1 MNVFALM
8 RLFTIRFRMIGAIA
22 VVLGL
27 LSLLGGAGMLGMFR
41 IQAMSEDFMTHSYA
55 SMGNLAEL
63 RAELGQTRRFEKDM
77 IIQYEKPEQVKQL
90 RAKWLESLGR
100 ADQMVKRMASSET
113 MGNKP
118 ELETVGQKLQAYRD
132 QFASVANQLESGGYE
147 SATTANRMS
156 ARSVA
161 QYDEAEKAVSAIEKS
176 LTTQVNE
183 AVADQARVSKQT
195 QLLFVAAVVITVIVV
210 VPLTLL
216 NMHSI
221 CRPLEVARQAAQ
233 AIAGGD
239 LSRRIEAEGKDE
251 VTDLLNALSDM
262 QAGLGSMVSQVRD
275 ASESIATASHEI
287 ASGNQDLSG
296 RTEQTASNVQATVS
310 SISNLTGN
318 VQQTASS
325 AQLANQLSGSA
336 STAAVRGGSVV
347 RQAISSRHGISA
359 SSRKINDIIG
369 LIDTIAFQTNILA
382 LTAAV
387 EAARA
392 GEQGRGFA
400 VVASEVRGLAQRSAS
415 AAKEIAGLIQNSVK
429 KVDAGSEL
437 VDAAGNTMQ
446 DIVRSVKHVADIMVE
461 ISAASEEQSA
471 GIRQINDAIE
481 QIDDMTQQNSA
492 LVEQA
497 AAAAQ
502 SMHDQSVAL
511 GHAVAIFKTDLGSE
525 FAADGNAPVE
535 LKTLEV
541 PDGGKR
547 GLLRMASAR
556 RLHG

>member
-27 LSLLGGAGMLGMFR
+27 LSLLGGAAMRGMFR
-41 IQAMSEDFMTHSYA
+41 LQGMSEDFMTHSYA

-63 RAELGQTRRFEKDM
+63 RAELGQPRRFEKDM

-161 QYDEAEKAVSAIEKS
+161 QYDEAEKAVS
-176 LTTQVNE
+176 
-183 AVADQARVSKQT
+183 DQAGVSKQT

-347 RQAISSRHGISA
+347 RQAISSMHEISA

-382 LTAAV
+382 LNAAV

-400 VVASEVRGLAQRSAS
+400 VVASEVRGLAQRSAE
-415 AAKEIAGLIQNSVK
+415 AASEIKGLIKNSVSAVDGGVK
-429 KVDAGSEL
+429 LVEDAGSAMDEI
-437 VDAAGNTMQ
+437 VSGVQ
-446 DIVRSVKHVADIMVE
+446 RVSDIIGE
-461 ISAASEEQSA
+461 ITAAASEQST
-471 GIRQINDAIE
+471 GIGDVNQSVN
-481 QIDDMTQQNSA
+481 QIDQMTQQNAA
-492 LVEQA
+492 LVEQSA
-497 AAAAQ
+497 AAAESLREQADRLASVVRQFRLSDQHASAGQGSRRGGAQ
-502 SMHDQSVAL
+502 
-511 GHAVAIFKTDLGSE
+511 GGYLGSSAGE
-525 FAADGNAPVE
+525 PH
-535 LKTLEV
+535 
-541 PDGGKR
+541 
-547 GLLRMASAR
+547 LLGM
-556 RLHG
+556 

>member
-118 ELETVGQKLQAYRD
+118 ELETVGQKLLAYRD

-161 QYDEAEKAVSAIEKS
+161 QYDEAEKAVAAIEKS

-251 VTDLLNALSDM
+251 VTALLNALSDM
-262 QAGLGSMVSQVRD
+262 QAGLGAMVSQVRD

-347 RQAISSRHGISA
+347 RQAISSMHEISA

-382 LTAAV
+382 LNAAV

-400 VVASEVRGLAQRSAS
+400 VVASEVRGLAQRSAE
-415 AAKEIAGLIQNSVK
+415 AASEIKGLIKNSVSAVDGGVK
-429 KVDAGSEL
+429 LVEDAGSAMDEI
-437 VDAAGNTMQ
+437 VSGVQ
-446 DIVRSVKHVADIMVE
+446 RVSDIIGE
-461 ISAASEEQSA
+461 ITAAASEQST
-471 GIRQINDAIE
+471 GIGDVNQSVN
-481 QIDDMTQQNSA
+481 QIDQMTQQNAA
-492 LVEQA
+492 LVEQSA
-497 AAAAQ
+497 AAAESLREQADRLASVVRQFRLSDQHASAGQGSRRGGAQ
-502 SMHDQSVAL
+502 
-511 GHAVAIFKTDLGSE
+511 GGYLGSSAGE
-525 FAADGNAPVE
+525 PH
-535 LKTLEV
+535 
-541 PDGGKR
+541 
-547 GLLRMASAR
+547 LLGM
-556 RLHG
+556 

>member
-195 QLLFVAAVVITVIVV
+195 QLLFVAAVVITV

-347 RQAISSRHGISA
+347 RQAISSMHEISA

-382 LTAAV
+382 LNAAV

-400 VVASEVRGLAQRSAS
+400 VVASEVRGLAQRSAE
-415 AAKEIAGLIQNSVK
+415 AASEIKGLIKNSVSAVDGGVK
-429 KVDAGSEL
+429 LVEDAGSAMDEI
-437 VDAAGNTMQ
+437 VSGVQ
-446 DIVRSVKHVADIMVE
+446 RVSDIIGE
-461 ISAASEEQSA
+461 ITAAASEQST
-471 GIRQINDAIE
+471 GIGDVNQSVN
-481 QIDDMTQQNSA
+481 QIDQMTQQNAA
-492 LVEQA
+492 LVEQSA
-497 AAAAQ
+497 AAAESLREQADRLASVVRQFRLSDQHASAGQGSRRGGAQ
-502 SMHDQSVAL
+502 
-511 GHAVAIFKTDLGSE
+511 GGYLGSSAGE
-525 FAADGNAPVE
+525 PH
-535 LKTLEV
+535 
-541 PDGGKR
+541 
-547 GLLRMASAR
+547 LLGM
-556 RLHG
+556 